1 MNSFFEHCFR
11 PFHRMGWALR
21 TVLWIVE
28 RKSQETRKVSAMSA
42 SEELLAAPLPDLLRD
57 MGLAVAEAN
66 QAMSQN
72 PSSDSVFAINEAEV
86 ELKVAI
92 SVTKGSDLT
101 VGAGGNFSVFNV
113 NASYSKTYGFK
124 GEASSRILVK
134 FSAKPRAAEQ
144 AKTPQNSE

>member
-1 MNSFFEHCFR
+1 
-11 PFHRMGWALR
+11 
-21 TVLWIVE
+21 
-28 RKSQETRKVSAMSA
+28 MSA

-124 GEASSRILVK
+124 EEASSRILVK
-134 FSAKPRAAEQ
+134 FSAKPRAAE
-144 AKTPQNSE
+144 